1 MPKRPD
7 NQAWRYWRTVI
18 GVVVAVAV
26 LVIGGLTGHV
36 TRADNLNCSVAK
48 CVALTFDDG
57 PGPYTD
63 RLLQILKDNDA
74 KATFFLIGNKVA
86 ANPAAA
92 KRIADAGM
100 EIGSHTWEH
109 PNMTTIP
116 PEDIAG
122 QFARANDAITAA
134 TGRTPTLY
142 RPAGGLSNDAVRRTA
157 ATFGQAEI
165 LWDVIPF
172 DWAND
177 SNTAATRLLLMTQ
190 IKPGSVV
197 LFHDT
202 YSSTVDLVYQFI
214 PVLKANGY
222 RLVTVSELLGPRAP
236 EAATEAGRTGR
247 PSTNS
252 TTSRPLTSRRCPTRP
267 HPSRCPTS
275 RSPTFPAKTRA
286 GRTTVRRARGSA
298 ADAHP
303 PSARRLLAHYALGLA
318 IAYVLAVL
326 DASAVLVPLRGHTY
340 VDFAEKNMV
349 LVSVLV
355 VLGTVGVAVGGVLLL
370 APTLRWFVPATSPP
384 RSSES
389 PRSSSAAASR
399 PSW

>member
-1 MPKRPD
+1 MPRRPD
-7 NQAWRYWRTVI
+7 SQAWRYWRTVF
-18 GVVVAVAV
+18 GVVAAGAV

-36 TRADNLNCSVAK
+36 TRADNLSCSVVK

-57 PGPYTD
+57 PGPFDD

-86 ANPAAA
+86 ANPAGA

-109 PNMTTIP
+109 PNMATIP
-116 PEDIAG
+116 TGDIAG
-122 QFARANDAITAA
+122 QLSRANDAITTA
-134 TGRTPTLY
+134 TGRTPTIY
-142 RPAGGLSNDAVRRTA
+142 RPAGGLSSEAVRQTA
-157 ATFGQAEI
+157 AKFGLAEI

-177 SNTAATRLLLMTQ
+177 SNTAATRYMLMTY

-236 EAATEAGRTGR
+236 GSSYG
-247 PSTNS
+247 
-252 TTSRPLTSRRCPTRP
+252 SRENGP
-267 HPSRCPTS
+267 
-275 RSPTFPAKTRA
+275 PANQLH
-286 GRTTVRRARGSA
+286 
-298 ADAHP
+298 DIP
-303 PSARRLLAHYALGLA
+303 
-318 IAYVLAVL
+318 
-326 DASAVLVPLRGHTY
+326 AS
-340 VDFAEKNMV
+340 EI
-349 LVSVLV
+349 
-355 VLGTVGVAVGGVLLL
+355 
-370 APTLRWFVPATSPP
+370 PTLPNTPSPKP
-384 RSSES
+384 MPNFPITDIEGQNSGG
-389 PRSSSAAASR
+389 PNNGA
-399 PSW
+399 

>member
-7 NQAWRYWRTVI
+7 SQAWRYWRTVF
-18 GVVVAVAV
+18 GVAAAVAV
-26 LVIGGLTGHV
+26 LVVGGLTGHV
-36 TRADNLNCSVAK
+36 TRADNLSCAVVK

-86 ANPAAA
+86 ANPAGA

-100 EIGSHTWEH
+100 EIGNHTWEH

-116 PEDIAG
+116 PDDIAS
-122 QFARANDAITAA
+122 QFSKTNDAITAA
-134 TGRTPTLY
+134 TGRTPSLW
-142 RPAGGLSNDAVRRTA
+142 RPAGGLSNETVRQTA
-157 ATFGQAEI
+157 ARFGLAEI

-172 DWAND
+172 DWIND
-177 SNTAATRLLLMTQ
+177 SNTGATRYMLMTY

-236 EAATEAGRTGR
+236 GSSYG
-247 PSTNS
+247 
-252 TTSRPLTSRRCPTRP
+252 SRENGP
-267 HPSRCPTS
+267 
-275 RSPTFPAKTRA
+275 PAN
-286 GRTTVRRARGSA
+286 
-298 ADAHP
+298 
-303 PSARRLLAHYALGLA
+303 
-318 IAYVLAVL
+318 VLH
-326 DASAVLVPLRGHTY
+326 DIPAS
-340 VDFAEKNMV
+340 EI
-349 LVSVLV
+349 
-355 VLGTVGVAVGGVLLL
+355 
-370 APTLRWFVPATSPP
+370 PTLPNTS
-384 RSSES
+384 S
-389 PRSSSAAASR
+389 PKPMPNFPITDIPGQNSGGPNNGA
-399 PSW
+399 

>member
-7 NQAWRYWRTVI
+7 SQAWRYWRTVF
-18 GVVVAVAV
+18 GVVAAGAV

-36 TRADNLNCSVAK
+36 TRADNLSCSVVK

-86 ANPAAA
+86 ADPAGA

-100 EIGSHTWEH
+100 EIGNHTWEH
-109 PNMTTIP
+109 PNMATIP
-116 PEDIAG
+116 PENIAA
-122 QFARANDAITAA
+122 QFSRANDAIAAA

-142 RPAGGLSNDAVRRTA
+142 RPAGGLSTDAVRQTA
-157 ATFGQAEI
+157 GRFGLAEI

-177 SNTAATRLLLMTQ
+177 ANTAATRSLLMTQ

-222 RLVTVSELLGPRAP
+222 RMVTVSELLG
-236 EAATEAGRTGR
+236 TRTPGSSYGSR
-247 PSTNS
+247 ENGPPVNELHDIPASEIPMLPNTPSPKPMPNFPITDIPGQNS
-252 TTSRPLTSRRCPTRP
+252 
-267 HPSRCPTS
+267 
-275 RSPTFPAKTRA
+275 
-286 GRTTVRRARGSA
+286 
-298 ADAHP
+298 
-303 PSARRLLAHYALGLA
+303 
-318 IAYVLAVL
+318 
-326 DASAVLVPLRGHTY
+326 
-340 VDFAEKNMV
+340 
-349 LVSVLV
+349 
-355 VLGTVGVAVGGVLLL
+355 GGPNNG
-370 APTLRWFVPATSPP
+370 A
-384 RSSES
+384 
-389 PRSSSAAASR
+389 
-399 PSW
+399 

>member
-1 MPKRPD
+1 M
-7 NQAWRYWRTVI
+7 VI
-18 GVVVAVAV
+18 GVVAAVAV

-36 TRADNLNCSVAK
+36 TRADNLSCSVVK

-74 KATFFLIGNKVA
+74 KATFFLIGNKVT
-86 ANPAAA
+86 ANPAGA

-157 ATFGQAEI
+157 ANFGQAEI

-177 SNTAATRLLLMTQ
+177 SNTAATRYLLMTQ

-236 EAATEAGRTGR
+236 GSSYG
-247 PSTNS
+247 
-252 TTSRPLTSRRCPTRP
+252 SRENGPPVNELHDIP
-267 HPSRCPTS
+267 
-275 RSPTFPAKTRA
+275 
-286 GRTTVRRARGSA
+286 A
-298 ADAHP
+298 ADI
-303 PSARRLLAHYALGLA
+303 PSLPNTPSPKPMPNFPITDIPGQN
-318 IAYVLAVL
+318 
-326 DASAVLVPLRGHTY
+326 S
-340 VDFAEKNMV
+340 
-349 LVSVLV
+349 
-355 VLGTVGVAVGGVLLL
+355 GG
-370 APTLRWFVPATSPP
+370 PTNGA
-384 RSSES
+384 
-389 PRSSSAAASR
+389 
-399 PSW
+399 